1 MEKIKIVLVEDDD
14 VDRKLL
20 NLILNNSNKVEIV
33 HNFMTGPD
41 FLNYYSERIIDFDV
55 AVIDYRMPILS
66 GLDTYRSMFAKNRYI
81 KMLMVSNQFHNH
93 LMTELAM
100 MGSQYYCPKKGE
112 LIADVLPLVM
122 EGKPIYKSKAER
134 SDWLSLSPNFDTK
147 ISDENKKIA
156 QLSPLHKSIISLIA
170 EGKNSVEIGDILGY
184 ETSSIEKYRTVIL
197 RELQLKNTHVLIT
210 FAMSNGL
217 ISPTG
222 LFCKGINNLPK
233 ETPTPPKRVKKKN
246 KKPVSKPSLTSK
258 KPNNDFP
265 NGNSDDSFLRMGL

>member
-1 MEKIKIVLVEDDD
+1 MAKIKIVLVEDDD

-20 NLILNNSNKVEIV
+20 NLILNNSDIVEIL

-41 FLNYYSERIIDFDV
+41 FLNYYSERHIDFDV

-66 GLDTYRSMFAKNRYI
+66 GLDTYRSMFAKNKYI
-81 KMLMVSNQFHNH
+81 KMLMVSNQFHTH

-122 EGKPIYKSKAER
+122 EGKPLYNGKAER

-147 ISDENKKIA
+147 VSDDNRKVM

-170 EGKNSVEIGDILGY
+170 EGKNSNEIGDILGY

-197 RELQLKNTHVLIT
+197 RELELKNTQVLIT
-210 FAMSNGL
+210 FAMSNGI

-222 LFCKGINNLPK
+222 LFCRGINNLPK
-233 ETPTPPKRVKKKN
+233 ETPTPPKRTKKKS
-246 KKPVSKPSLTSK
+246 KKPVPKSNLSLKKPS
-258 KPNNDFP
+258 NDYP
-265 NGNSDDSFLRMGL
+265 KGSSEEPYLRLGL